1 MVALPPAARDCS
13 IALDASLPRAASSLH
28 VRAAEPPSMAVA
40 TPTQL
45 GGSPTLQKGGLDLF
59 QSTPTQEPQTDDNG
73 GDDNGGGKITN
84 DGGGGDDD
92 DDDDDYNFEDDDGD
106 DDVRHFPRL
115 SYLSLPVLSSP
126 LSEPFNPYSCL
137 G

>member
-13 IALDASLPRAASSLH
+13 VALDASLPRAASSLH

-84 DGGGGDDD
+84 DGGGVTTMMTTTTTTSKTTTGMMTCVTCLVSHT
-92 DDDDDYNFEDDDGD
+92 F
-106 DDVRHFPRL
+106 L
-115 SYLSLPVLSSP
+115 SRSFFSFV
-126 LSEPFNPYSCL
+126 
-137 G
+137 